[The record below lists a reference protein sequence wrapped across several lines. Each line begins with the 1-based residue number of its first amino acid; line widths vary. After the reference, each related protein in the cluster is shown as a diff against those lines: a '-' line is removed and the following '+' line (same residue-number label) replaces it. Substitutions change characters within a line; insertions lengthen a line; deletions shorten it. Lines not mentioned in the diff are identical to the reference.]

1 MVSKTTLRLKP
12 WRRLGLAGLVSGG
25 QTGVDRAVL
34 DLALEAG
41 IPCGGWCPKG
51 RWAEDGPLP
60 RHYPLRETPLARVV
74 QRTLWNM
81 RDSDATLVLARHR
94 PQRGWGG
101 SAILTSQAGVAR
113 PRLVVDPRADRG
125 PRQAGAWLRRHR
137 VRLLNVGGPRASEDA
152 EIYDLARDFLERLL
166 LAPGNGA
173 R

>member
-1 MVSKTTLRLKP
+1 MLSKTNLRPQP
-12 WRRLGLAGLVSGG
+12 WPRLGLVGLVSGG

-60 RHYPLRETPLARVV
+60 ERYPLRQTPLARVV

-81 RDSDATLVLARHR
+81 RDSDATLVLARQR
-94 PQRGWGG
+94 PTGG
-101 SAILTSQAGVAR
+101 SAILTAQAGIDR
-113 PRLVVDPRADRG
+113 PRLVVDPGAARASR
-125 PRQAGAWLRRHR
+125 RVTAWICRHD

-152 EIYDLARDFLERLL
+152 EVYDLAYGFLARLL
-166 LAPGNGA
+166 LAPGDGTG
-173 R
+173 

>member
-1 MVSKTTLRLKP
+1 MARRNPLRQP
-12 WRRLGLAGLVSGG
+12 WRRLGLVGLVSGG

-51 RWAEDGPLP
+51 RWAEDGPLDE
-60 RHYPLRETPLARVV
+60 RYPLHETPLVRVV

-81 RDSDATLVLARHR
+81 RDSDATLVLAQRR
-94 PQRGWGG
+94 PRGG
-101 SAILTSQAGVAR
+101 SAILAAQAGINR
-113 PRLVVDPRADRG
+113 PRLVVDPGATG
-125 PRQAGAWLRRHR
+125 SPRRVAAWLCRHQ

-152 EIYDLARDFLERLL
+152 EIYDLARDFLVRLL
-166 LAPGNGA
+166 LAPVSGP